1 MSLKAEEA
9 LGCAI
14 DYVDKTIGGSGAL
27 KGEDGFSPIIVENSK
42 NTTDD
47 YRLDIETAYGK
58 MTTVNLKGKD
68 GDKGDK
74 GDKGKDGIT
83 YIPRIKTVNTV
94 DSPYSASASLDIDN
108 SDNTA
113 NLTLNLPRG
122 KNGDYVP
129 ENNAGAHNSIYRGM
143 YLGDTVTDEQ
153 YASISAG
160 TFEDLYIGDYWTIG
174 DVNYRIAAFDYFY
187 NSGDTPCI
195 THHAVIVPDTSLY
208 NAPMNSTSTTAGG
221 YVGSEMYKKN
231 LSSAKT
237 TIKNAFNGHVL
248 SHRICLI
255 NAVSNNIPS
264 AGVWVDS
271 EINIM
276 CERMVYGANAF
287 TPASNGTNIPYLYQ
301 VERAQLP
308 LFTHEHSRICN
319 KEIWWLRD
327 VVSNVKIAYVNAAGG
342 IDCNAGVTYNIGV
355 RPYFCIS

>member
-42 NTTDD
+42 NTADD
-47 YRLDIETAYGK
+47 YRLDIETAFGK
-58 MTTVNLKGKD
+58 ITTVNLKGKD

-83 YIPRIKTVNTV
+83 YVPRIKTVNTV
-94 DSPYSASASLDIDN
+94 DSLYSASASLDINN

-174 DVNYRIAAFDYFY
+174 DINYRIAAFDYFY
-187 NSGDTPCI
+187 NSGDTHCT

-208 NAPMNSTSTTAGG
+208 NAQMNSTVTTAGG
-221 YVGSEMYKKN
+221 YVGSEMYKTN
-231 LSSAKT
+231 LASAKT

-248 SHRICLI
+248 SHRVYLV
-255 NAVSNNIPS
+255 NAVSNGKPS
-264 AGVWVDS
+264 AGVWCDS
-271 EINIM
+271 EVNLM
-276 CERMVYGANAF
+276 NEQMVCGGAIF
-287 TPASNGTNIPYLYQ
+287 MSMSNGSTIPTNNR
-301 VERAQLP
+301 VDKSQLP
-308 LFTHEHSRICN
+308 LFAYEPSRIFN
-319 KEIWWLRD
+319 RLTWWLRD
-327 VVSNVKIAYVNAAGG
+327 TVSASTFAFAGSNG
-342 IDCNAGVTYNIGV
+342 YMGYGNSNSSFAV